1 MMWLTKEHD
10 YLDKLDT
17 NDADDETTLNK
28 VPSKARDVM
37 EFGFLVMK
45 LAGVGMVMEDG
56 SKRTIEQ
63 ALSVSK

>member
-1 MMWLTKEHD
+1 MWLTKEHEF
-10 YLDKLDT
+10 LTRLEGEE
-17 NDADDETTLNK
+17 ADDETTLNK

-45 LAGVGMVMEDG
+45 LAGVGIVMEHG

-63 ALSVSK
+63 ALGVSK